1 LSLRGCIVKIPKI
14 HQQLKLEKIMAWNEP
29 GGGKDPWGG
38 NQGNDGPPDIDE
50 VLNKLKEKFAGFGGG
65 SSGAGGG
72 AGSSKGLVPVVL
84 IALTIIWG
92 LLGFYQVDEKEQA
105 VVLRLGKY
113 SDTLGSGLQWN
124 PPIFDSVTIVR
135 VTEER
140 QYSARGLML
149 TQDENIVEISL
160 TVQYNIV
167 NAKDFVLSIKDPELS
182 LKYATDSALRHV
194 VGSTGLDGVI
204 STGREEVAVSTAEK
218 LQDLLNVYS
227 SGINVVKINIEEA
240 RPPTEVKAAYDDVI
254 KAREDLER
262 LVNEAQAYSNG
273 VIPEARGEAQRL
285 REEAEGY
292 LSQVVSKSQ
301 GEAKRFTALLTEY
314 KKAPG
319 VTRERLY
326 IDAIEEVMSNSTK
339 ILVDTEGGNNMLYL
353 PLDKLVQQGNAAGAT
368 RGSGSDS
375 QMVDRIANEV
385 IEKLQRNSNQVQLE
399 RRR

>member
-1 LSLRGCIVKIPKI
+1 
-14 HQQLKLEKIMAWNEP
+14 MAWNEP

-38 NQGNDGPPDIDE
+38 NRGNDGPPDIDE
-50 VLNKLKEKFAGFGGG
+50 ALNKLKEKFAAFGGG
-65 SSGAGGG
+65 SGGG
-72 AGSSKGLVPVVL
+72 AGSSKGLLPVAL
-84 IALTIIWG
+84 IALAIIWG
-92 LLGFYQVDEKEQA
+92 LLGVYQVDEKEQA

-113 SDTLGSGLQWN
+113 SETMDSGLKWN
-124 PPIFDSVTIVR
+124 PPLVDSVTIVR

-160 TVQYNIV
+160 TVQYNIA
-167 NAKDFVLSIKDPELS
+167 NAKDFVLNIKDPETS
-182 LKYATDSALRHV
+182 LKHATDSALRHV

-204 STGREEVAVSTAEK
+204 STGREQVAVSTAEK

-227 SGINVVKINIEEA
+227 SGIKVVKINIEEA

-273 VIPEARGEAQRL
+273 IIPEARGEAQRL

-301 GEAKRFTALLTEY
+301 GEAKRFTTLLAEY
-314 KKAPG
+314 KKAPE

-326 IDAIEEVMSNSTK
+326 IDAIEQVMSNSTK
-339 ILVDTEGGNNMLYL
+339 ILMDTEGGNNMLYL
-353 PLDKLVQQGNAAGAT
+353 PLDKLVQQGNAASPT
-368 RGSGSDS
+368 RGSASDS

-385 IEKLQRNSNQVQLE
+385 IEKLQRNSNQIQSE

>member
-1 LSLRGCIVKIPKI
+1 
-14 HQQLKLEKIMAWNEP
+14 MAWNEP

-38 NQGNDGPPDIDE
+38 NSGNAGPPDIDE
-50 VLNKLKEKFAGFGGG
+50 ALNKLKEKLAKFGGG
-65 SSGAGGG
+65 SGG
-72 AGSSKGLVPVVL
+72 GSSKGLLPVIFMVL
-84 IALTIIWG
+84 AIIWG

-124 PPIFDSVTIVR
+124 PPFIDSVTTVR

-140 QYSARGLML
+140 QYQARGLML

-160 TVQYNIV
+160 TVQYNIA
-167 NAKDFVLSIKDPELS
+167 NAKDFVLSIKNPVMS
-182 LKYATDSALRHV
+182 LQQATDSALRHV

-204 STGREEVAVSTAEK
+204 STGREEVAVGTAEK
-218 LQDLLNVYS
+218 LQDLLNVYT

-240 RPPTEVKAAYDDVI
+240 RPPTEVRAAYDDVI

-292 LSQVVSKSQ
+292 LSQVVSKSE
-301 GEAKRFTALLTEY
+301 GEAKRFTSLLKEY
-314 KKAPG
+314 KKAPR

-326 IDAIEEVMSNSTK
+326 LDAIEQVMSNSTK

-353 PLDKLVQQGNAAGAT
+353 PLDKLMQQGTTGKTSMSGGTKDEMIDSIAT
-368 RGSGSDS
+368 
-375 QMVDRIANEV
+375 EV
-385 IEKLQRNSNQVQLE
+385 IERLQRNSNQGQSE

>member
-1 LSLRGCIVKIPKI
+1 
-14 HQQLKLEKIMAWNEP
+14 MAWNEP

-38 NQGNDGPPDIDE
+38 NRNNDGPPDLDE
-50 VLNKLKEKFAGFGGG
+50 ALNKLKEKFSSFGGG
-65 SSGAGGG
+65 GSGGG
-72 AGSSKGLVPVVL
+72 NSKSMLPIGLLVL
-84 IALTIIWG
+84 AVLWG
-92 LLGFYQVDEKEQA
+92 LMGFYQVDEKEQA
-105 VVLRLGKY
+105 LVLRMGKY
-113 SDTLGSGLQWN
+113 HDTMGSGLKWN
-124 PPIFDSVTIVR
+124 PPIIDKVVIVR

-160 TVQYNIV
+160 TVQYNID
-167 NAKDFVLSIKDPELS
+167 NARDFVLNIKDPETS
-182 LKYATDSALRHV
+182 LKQATDSALRHV

-204 STGREEVAVSTAEK
+204 STGREQVALGTAEK
-218 LQDLLNVYS
+218 LQELLTNYG

-292 LSQVVSKSQ
+292 KSQVVSKSE
-301 GEAKRFTALLTEY
+301 GEAKRFTRLLTEY
-314 KKAPG
+314 KKAPR

-326 IDAIEEVMSNSTK
+326 IDAIEQVMTNSSK
-339 ILVDTEGGNNMLYL
+339 VLVDIEGGNNMLYL
-353 PLDKLVQQGNAAGAT
+353 PLDKIIQQGSSAQNRPAT
-368 RGSGSDS
+368 SND
-375 QMVDRIANEV
+375 QMIDRIANDV
-385 IEKLQRNSNQVQLE
+385 IQRLQQNSERVQQE

>member
-1 LSLRGCIVKIPKI
+1 
-14 HQQLKLEKIMAWNEP
+14 MAWNEP

-38 NQGNDGPPDIDE
+38 NRGNDGPPDIDE
-50 VLNKLKEKFAGFGGG
+50 ALNKLKEKFAAFGGG
-65 SSGAGGG
+65 SGGG
-72 AGSSKGLVPVVL
+72 AGSSKGLLPVAL
-84 IALTIIWG
+84 IALAIIWG

-105 VVLRLGKY
+105 VILRLGKY
-113 SDTLGSGLQWN
+113 SDTVGSGLHWN
-124 PPIFDSVTIVR
+124 PPLVDSVTTVR

-160 TVQYNIV
+160 TVQYNIA
-167 NAKDFVLSIKDPELS
+167 NAKDFVLSIKDPETS
-182 LKYATDSALRHV
+182 LKQATDSALRHV

-204 STGREEVAVSTAEK
+204 STGRELVAVSTAEK

-273 VIPEARGEAQRL
+273 IIPEARGEAQRL

-301 GEAKRFTALLTEY
+301 GEAKRFTTLLAEY
-314 KKAPG
+314 KKAPE

-326 IDAIEEVMSNSTK
+326 IDAIEQVMSNSTK
-339 ILVDTEGGNNMLYL
+339 ILMDTEGGNNMLYL
-353 PLDKLVQQGNAAGAT
+353 PLDKLVQQGNAASPR
-368 RGSGSDS
+368 RGSASDS

-385 IEKLQRNSNQVQLE
+385 IEKLQRNSDQIQSE

>member
-1 LSLRGCIVKIPKI
+1 
-14 HQQLKLEKIMAWNEP
+14 MAWNEP

-38 NQGNDGPPDIDE
+38 NRGNDGPPDIDE
-50 VLNKLKEKFAGFGGG
+50 ALNKLKEKFASFGGG
-65 SSGAGGG
+65 SGGGSGA
-72 AGSSKGLVPVVL
+72 SKGLLPV
-84 IALTIIWG
+84 ALLALVVIWG

-113 SDTLGSGLQWN
+113 SNTVGSGLHWN
-124 PPIFDSVTIVR
+124 PPAIDSVTTVR

-160 TVQYNIV
+160 TVQYNIA
-167 NAKDFVLSIKDPELS
+167 NAKDFVLSIKDPETS
-182 LKYATDSALRHV
+182 LKQATDSALRHV

-204 STGREEVAVSTAEK
+204 STGREQVAVSTAEK

-273 VIPEARGEAQRL
+273 IIPEARGEAQRL

-301 GEAKRFTALLTEY
+301 GEAKRFTTLLAEY
-314 KKAPG
+314 KKAPE

-326 IDAIEEVMSNSTK
+326 IDAIEQVMSSSTK
-339 ILVDTEGGNNMLYL
+339 ILMDTEGGNNMLYL
-353 PLDKLVQQGNAAGAT
+353 PLDKLVQQGNTANLP
-368 RGSGSDS
+368 RGSASDS

-385 IEKLQRNSNQVQLE
+385 IEKLQRNSNQIQSE

>member
-1 LSLRGCIVKIPKI
+1 
-14 HQQLKLEKIMAWNEP
+14 MAWNEP

-38 NQGNDGPPDIDE
+38 NRNNDGPPDLDE
-50 VLNKLKEKFAGFGGG
+50 ALNKLKEKFSSFGGG
-65 SSGAGGG
+65 GSGGG
-72 AGSSKGLVPVVL
+72 NSKSLLPIGLVVLVVL
-84 IALTIIWG
+84 WG
-92 LLGFYQVDEKEQA
+92 LMGFYQVDEKEQA
-105 VVLRLGKY
+105 LVLRMGKY
-113 SDTLGSGLQWN
+113 HDTMGSGLQWN
-124 PPIFDSVTIVR
+124 PPIIDKVVIVG

-160 TVQYNIV
+160 TVQYNID
-167 NAKDFVLSIKDPELS
+167 NARDFILNIKDPETS
-182 LKYATDSALRHV
+182 LKQATDSALRHV

-204 STGREEVAVSTAEK
+204 STGREQVAIGTAQK
-218 LQDLLNVYS
+218 LQELLTNYG

-240 RPPTEVKAAYDDVI
+240 RPPSEVKAAYDDVI

-292 LSQVVSKSQ
+292 KSQVVSKSE
-301 GEAKRFTALLTEY
+301 GEAKRFTRLLTEY
-314 KKAPG
+314 KKAPR

-326 IDAIEEVMSNSTK
+326 IDAIEQVMTNSSK
-339 ILVDTEGGNNMLYL
+339 VLVDIEGGNNMLYL
-353 PLDKLVQQGNAAGAT
+353 PLDKIIQQGSSAQNRPGT
-368 RGSGSDS
+368 SNE
-375 QMVDRIANEV
+375 QMIDRIANDV
-385 IEKLQRNSNQVQLE
+385 IQRLQQNSERVQQE

>member
-1 LSLRGCIVKIPKI
+1 
-14 HQQLKLEKIMAWNEP
+14 MAWNEP

-38 NQGNDGPPDIDE
+38 NRNNEGPPEIDE
-50 VLNKLKEKFAGFGGG
+50 LLNKLKDRFSAFGGG
-65 SSGAGGG
+65 GSGSGAGGG
-72 AGSSKGLVPVVL
+72 SSKSLLPIGLLVV
-84 IALTIIWG
+84 TIIWA
-92 LLGFYQVDEKEQA
+92 LLGVYQVDEKEQA
-105 VVLRLGKY
+105 LVLRLGKY
-113 SDTLGSGLQWN
+113 HDTLNAGLKWN
-124 PPIFDSVTIVR
+124 PPLIDKVVMVR

-160 TVQYNIV
+160 TVQYNIA
-167 NAKDFVLSIKDPELS
+167 NAKDFVLNIKEPETS
-182 LKYATDSALRHV
+182 LKQATDSALRHV

-204 STGREEVAVSTAEK
+204 STGREQVAEGTAQK
-218 LQDLLNVYS
+218 LQDLLDVYG

-273 VIPEARGEAQRL
+273 IIPEARGEAQRL
-285 REEAEGY
+285 REEANGY
-292 LSQVVSKSQ
+292 KSQVVSKSQ
-301 GEAKRFTALLTEY
+301 GEANRFAKLLEEY
-314 KKAPG
+314 KKAPE

-326 IDAIEEVMSNSTK
+326 LDAIEEVMNNSSK
-339 ILVDTEGGNNMLYL
+339 VLVDTDGGNNMLYL
-353 PLDKLVQQGNAAGAT
+353 PLDKIVQQGSTATAGRNSAAN
-368 RGSGSDS
+368 D

-385 IEKLQRNSNQVQLE
+385 IEKLQRNSERVQSE

>member
-1 LSLRGCIVKIPKI
+1 
-14 HQQLKLEKIMAWNEP
+14 MAWNEP

-38 NQGNDGPPDIDE
+38 NSGNAGPPDIDE
-50 VLNKLKEKFAGFGGG
+50 ALNKLKEKLAKFGGG
-65 SSGAGGG
+65 SGG
-72 AGSSKGLVPVVL
+72 GSSKGLLPVIFMVL
-84 IALTIIWG
+84 AIIWG

-124 PPIFDSVTIVR
+124 PPFIDSVTTVR

-140 QYSARGLML
+140 QYQARGLML

-160 TVQYNIV
+160 TVQYNIA
-167 NAKDFVLSIKDPELS
+167 NAKDFVLSIKNPVMS
-182 LKYATDSALRHV
+182 LQQATDSALRHV

-218 LQDLLNVYS
+218 LQDLLNVYT

-240 RPPTEVKAAYDDVI
+240 RPPTEVRAAYDDVI

-292 LSQVVSKSQ
+292 LSQVVSKSE
-301 GEAKRFTALLTEY
+301 GEAKRFTSLLKEY
-314 KKAPG
+314 KKAPQ

-326 IDAIEEVMSNSTK
+326 IDAIEQVMSNSTK

-353 PLDKLVQQGNAAGAT
+353 PLDKLMQQGTTAKASMG
-368 RGSGSDS
+368 RGSED
-375 QMVDRIANEV
+375 QMIDNIATEV
-385 IEKLQRNSNQVQLE
+385 IERLQRNSNQGQSE

>member
-1 LSLRGCIVKIPKI
+1 
-14 HQQLKLEKIMAWNEP
+14 MAWNEP

-38 NQGNDGPPDIDE
+38 NSGNAGPPDIDE
-50 VLNKLKEKFAGFGGG
+50 ALNKLKEKLAKFGGG
-65 SSGAGGG
+65 SGG
-72 AGSSKGLVPVVL
+72 GSSKGLLPVIFMVL
-84 IALTIIWG
+84 AIIWG

-124 PPIFDSVTIVR
+124 PPFIDSVTTVR

-140 QYSARGLML
+140 QYQARGLML

-160 TVQYNIV
+160 TVQYNIA
-167 NAKDFVLSIKDPELS
+167 NAKDFVLSIKNPVTS
-182 LKYATDSALRHV
+182 LEQATDSALRHV

-218 LQDLLNVYS
+218 LQELLNVYT

-240 RPPTEVKAAYDDVI
+240 RPPTEVRAAYDDVI

-292 LSQVVSKSQ
+292 LSQVVSKSE
-301 GEAKRFTALLTEY
+301 GEAKRFTSLLKEY
-314 KKAPG
+314 KKAPQ

-326 IDAIEEVMSNSTK
+326 IDAIEQVMSNSTK

-353 PLDKLVQQGNAAGAT
+353 PLDKLMQQGTTAKASMG
-368 RGSGSDS
+368 RGSED
-375 QMVDRIANEV
+375 QMIDNIATEV
-385 IEKLQRNSNQVQLE
+385 IERLQRNSNQGQSE